1 MNNCE
6 GRGVSTDTVDAGAT
20 LARPRRI
27 RVGSGVGKWWSEHV
41 TKSFETFGRQLAMFV
56 EVFRVLITDL
66 FRGRFPF
73 REFVRQCAFMASTSV
88 FPTLLVAIPIGVIVS
103 IQVSN
108 IAGQIG
114 ATSFAGAA
122 TGLGVIRQ
130 GAPLVTAL
138 IMAGAI
144 GSAIAADLGSRTI
157 RDEIDAMKV
166 MGVNPVE
173 RLISPRLL
181 ATMVTSFLLCG
192 FVCFVGFITGYVF
205 NVYIQGGTPGSY
217 TGTFASFAGVPDL
230 VFALVKAVIFGAIV
244 AIVACDRGLN
254 TSGGPAGVANSV
266 NAAVVNSVILLFTV
280 NVVLT
285 QLFALVVPA
294 KVV

>member
-1 MNNCE
+1 M
-6 GRGVSTDTVDAGAT
+6 STDAVDAAV
-20 LARPRRI
+20 APERSRR
-27 RVGSGVGKWWSEHV
+27 GFSQSGIGKWWKEHI

-56 EVFRVLITDL
+56 EVFKVLVTDL
-66 FRGRFPF
+66 VKGRFPF
-73 REFVRQCAFMASTSV
+73 AEFVRQCAFMTSTSV

-181 ATMVTSFLLCG
+181 ATMVVSFLLCG
-192 FVCFVGFITGYVF
+192 FVCFVGFITGYLF
-205 NVYIQGGTPGSY
+205 NVYLQGGTPGSY
-217 TGTFASFAGVPDL
+217 TGTFSSFAGTPDL
-230 VFALVKAVIFGAIV
+230 IFALVKAVIFGAIV
-244 AIVACDRGLN
+244 AIVACDRGLS
-254 TSGGPAGVANSV
+254 TSGGPSGVANSV

>member
-1 MNNCE
+1 M
-6 GRGVSTDTVDAGAT
+6 STDTAIADAAPKQRKSPGA
-20 LARPRRI
+20 AR
-27 RVGSGVGKWWSEHV
+27 KWFREHIV
-41 TKSFETFGRQLAMFV
+41 ASFETFGRQLAMFV
-56 EVFRVLITDL
+56 EVFKVLVVDIAK
-66 FRGRFPF
+66 RRFPF
-73 REFVRQCAFMASTSV
+73 GEFVRQCAFMASTSV

-122 TGLGVIRQ
+122 TGLGIIRQ

-138 IMAGAI
+138 LMAGAV

-166 MGVNPVE
+166 MGVDPTQ

-181 ATMVTSFLLCG
+181 ATMIISFLLCG

-205 NVYIQGGTPGSY
+205 NVYMQGGTPGSF
-217 TGTFASFAGVPDL
+217 TGTFASFAGPPDL
-230 VFALVKAVIFGAIV
+230 IFALVKAVIFGAIV
-244 AIVACDRGLN
+244 AVVACDRGLS

-266 NAAVVNSVILLFTV
+266 NAAVVNSVIMLFTV

-285 QLFALVVPA
+285 QLFALVVPT

>member
-1 MNNCE
+1 M
-6 GRGVSTDTVDAGAT
+6 STQTVDT
-20 LARPRRI
+20 RRTGI
-27 RVGSGVGKWWSEHV
+27 GERWSRSGVGTWFHDHV
-41 TKSFETFGRQLAMFV
+41 TKSFETFGRQLAMFI
-56 EVFRVLITDL
+56 EVFGVLATDIAK
-66 FRGRFPF
+66 RRFPF
-73 REFVRQCAFMASTSV
+73 KEFIRQCAFMASTSV

-114 ATSFAGAA
+114 ATSFSGAA

-130 GAPLVTAL
+130 GAPLVTSL
-138 IMAGAI
+138 LLAGAV

-157 RDEIDAMKV
+157 REEIDAMKV
-166 MGVNPVE
+166 MGVNPIQ

-181 ATMVTSFLLCG
+181 ATMVVAFLLCG

-205 NVYIQGGTPGSY
+205 NVYAQGGTPGSY
-217 TGTFASFAGVPDL
+217 TGTFASFASTSDL
-230 VFALVKAVIFGAIV
+230 IFALVKAVIFGAIV
-244 AIVACDRGLN
+244 AVVACDRGLN
-254 TSGGPAGVANSV
+254 TTGGPAGVANSV
-266 NAAVVNSVILLFTV
+266 NAAVVNSVLLLFTV
-280 NVVLT
+280 NVVMT

>member
-1 MNNCE
+1 M
-6 GRGVSTDTVDAGAT
+6 STDTT
-20 LARPRRI
+20 T
-27 RVGSGVGKWWSEHV
+27 SEEREV
-41 TKSFETFGRQLAMFV
+41 TKKRKPGAVSSWFRDHVVASFETFGRQLAMFV
-56 EVFRVLITDL
+56 EVFKVLFEDI
-66 FRGRFPF
+66 FKRRFPF
-73 REFVRQCAFMASTSV
+73 GEFIRQCAFMASTSV

-114 ATSFAGAA
+114 ATSFSGAA

-130 GAPLVTAL
+130 GAPLVTSL
-138 IMAGAI
+138 LLAGAV

-157 RDEIDAMKV
+157 RDEIDAMRV
-166 MGVNPVE
+166 MGVNPVQ

-181 ATMVTSFLLCG
+181 ATMVVGVLLTG

-205 NVYIQGGTPGSY
+205 NVYFQGGTPGSY
-217 TGTFASFAGVPDL
+217 TGTFASFASVSDL
-230 VFALVKAVIFGAIV
+230 LFALLKSLIFGAIV

-254 TSGGPAGVANSV
+254 TKGGPAGVADSV
-266 NAAVVNSVILLFTV
+266 NAAVVNSVLLLFTV

-285 QLFALVVPA
+285 QLFAILVPA

>member
-1 MNNCE
+1 M
-6 GRGVSTDTVDAGAT
+6 SSDAVDAAEASIGRPGRWAGAGIGT
-20 LARPRRI
+20 
-27 RVGSGVGKWWSEHV
+27 WWNEHV

-56 EVFRVLITDL
+56 EVFKVLLTDIVK
-66 FRGRFPF
+66 GRFPF
-73 REFVRQCAFMASTSV
+73 AEFVRQCAFMASTSV

-166 MGVNPVE
+166 MGVNPIE

-181 ATMVTSFLLCG
+181 ATMVVSFLLCG
-192 FVCFVGFITGYVF
+192 FVCFVGFITGYLF
-205 NVYIQGGTPGSY
+205 NVYLQGGTPGSY
-217 TGTFASFAGVPDL
+217 TGTFSSFAGTSDL
-230 VFALVKAVIFGAIV
+230 IFALVKAVIFGAIV
-244 AIVACDRGLN
+244 AIVSCDRGLK

-280 NVVLT
+280 NVVMT

>member
-1 MNNCE
+1 M
-6 GRGVSTDTVDAGAT
+6 STDTVDASAP
-20 LARPRRI
+20 LARGRR
-27 RVGSGVGKWWSEHV
+27 RFSDTGFGKWWREHI
-41 TKSFETFGRQLAMFV
+41 TKSFETFGRQMAMFV
-56 EVFRVLITDL
+56 EVFRVLVTDL
-66 FRGRFPF
+66 AKGRFPF
-73 REFVRQCAFMASTSV
+73 AEFVRQCGFMTSTSV
-88 FPTLLVAIPIGVIVS
+88 FPTLLVAIPIGVVVS

-181 ATMVTSFLLCG
+181 ATMVVSFLLCG
-192 FVCFVGFITGYVF
+192 FVCFVGFITGYLF
-205 NVYIQGGTPGSY
+205 NVYLQGGTPGSY
-217 TGTFASFAGVPDL
+217 TGNFASFAGPPDL
-230 VFALVKAVIFGAIV
+230 IFALVKAVIFGAIV
-244 AIVACDRGLN
+244 AIVACDRGLT

-266 NAAVVNSVILLFTV
+266 NAAVVNSVIMLFTV

-285 QLFALVVPA
+285 QVFALVVPT

>member
-1 MNNCE
+1 MVTSTPVADTPVKPV
-6 GRGVSTDTVDAGAT
+6 RVSP
-20 LARPRRI
+20 AR
-27 RVGSGVGKWWSEHV
+27 KWWREHIV
-41 TKSFETFGRQLAMFV
+41 ASFDTFGRQLGMFV
-56 EVFRVLITDL
+56 EVFRTLFTDIAK
-66 FRGRFPF
+66 RRFPF
-73 REFVRQCAFMASTSV
+73 GEFVRQCAFMASTSV

-114 ATSFAGAA
+114 ANSFAGAA

-157 RDEIDAMKV
+157 REEIDAMKV
-166 MGVNPVE
+166 MGVNPIE

-181 ATMVTSFLLCG
+181 ATMVVSFLLCG

-205 NVYIQGGTPGSY
+205 NVYMQGGTPGSY
-217 TGTFASFAGVPDL
+217 TGSFANFASTADL
-230 VFALVKAVIFGAIV
+230 WFALVKSVIFGAIV
-244 AIVACDRGLN
+244 AIVACDRGL
-254 TSGGPAGVANSV
+254 TTRGGPAGVADSV

-280 NVVLT
+280 NVALT
-285 QLFALVVPA
+285 QVFALIVPA

>member
-1 MNNCE
+1 M
-6 GRGVSTDTVDAGAT
+6 GTDAVTSGGEA
-20 LARPRRI
+20 ART
-27 RVGSGVGKWWSEHV
+27 GSGAVRRWFREHV
-41 TKSFETFGRQLAMFV
+41 MASFDTFGRQMGMFV
-56 EVFRVLITDL
+56 EVFKVLIVDIVK
-66 FRGRFPF
+66 RRFPF
-73 REFVRQCAFMASTSV
+73 GEFIRQCAFMSGTSV

-114 ATSFAGAA
+114 ATSFSGAA

-130 GAPLVTAL
+130 GAPLVTSL
-138 IMAGAI
+138 LLAGAV

-166 MGVNPVE
+166 MGVNPIQ

-181 ATMVTSFLLCG
+181 ATMVVSFLLCG
-192 FVCFVGFITGYVF
+192 FVCFVGFITGYMF
-205 NVYIQGGTPGSY
+205 NVYFQGGTPGSY
-217 TGTFASFAGVPDL
+217 TGTFASFASTTDL
-230 VFALVKAVIFGAIV
+230 AFALIKAVIFGAIV
-244 AIVACDRGLN
+244 AVVACDRGL
-254 TSGGPAGVANSV
+254 TTKGGPAGVANSV
-266 NAAVVNSVILLFTV
+266 NAAVVNSVLLLFTV

-285 QLFALVVPA
+285 QLFAMLVPT

>member
-1 MNNCE
+1 M
-6 GRGVSTDTVDAGAT
+6 
-20 LARPRRI
+20 
-27 RVGSGVGKWWSEHV
+27 
-41 TKSFETFGRQLAMFV
+41 AMFV
-56 EVFRVLITDL
+56 EVFRVLIVDL
-66 FRGRFPF
+66 AKGRFPF

-114 ATSFAGAA
+114 ATSFSGAA

-130 GAPLVTAL
+130 GAPLVTSL
-138 IMAGAI
+138 LLAGAV

-157 RDEIDAMKV
+157 RDEIDAMRV

-181 ATMVTSFLLCG
+181 ATMVVSFLLCG

-205 NVYIQGGTPGSY
+205 NVYFQGGTPGSY
-217 TGTFASFAGVPDL
+217 TGTFASFASVADL
-230 VFALVKAVIFGAIV
+230 AFAIIKAVIFGAIV
-244 AIVACDRGLN
+244 AIVACDRGL
-254 TSGGPAGVANSV
+254 TTKGGPAGVANSV
-266 NAAVVNSVILLFTV
+266 NAAVVNSVLLLFTV
-280 NVVLT
+280 NVALT
-285 QLFALVVPA
+285 QLFAILVPSR
-294 KVV
+294 VV

>member
-1 MNNCE
+1 M
-6 GRGVSTDTVDAGAT
+6 STDAVTSNGEGTRA
-20 LARPRRI
+20 
-27 RVGSGVGKWWSEHV
+27 GSGGVRRWFRDHV
-41 TKSFETFGRQLAMFV
+41 MASFDTFGRQMGMFV
-56 EVFRVLITDL
+56 EVFKVLIVDIVK
-66 FRGRFPF
+66 RRFPF
-73 REFVRQCAFMASTSV
+73 GEFIRQCAFMSSTSV

-114 ATSFAGAA
+114 ATSFSGAA

-130 GAPLVTAL
+130 GAPLVTSL
-138 IMAGAI
+138 LLAGAV

-166 MGVNPVE
+166 MGVNPIQ

-181 ATMVTSFLLCG
+181 ATMVVSFLLCG

-205 NVYIQGGTPGSY
+205 NVYFQGGTPGSY
-217 TGTFASFAGVPDL
+217 TGTFASFASTSDL
-230 VFALVKAVIFGAIV
+230 AFAIIKAVIFGAIV
-244 AIVACDRGLN
+244 AVVACDRGL
-254 TSGGPAGVANSV
+254 TTKGGPAGVANSV
-266 NAAVVNSVILLFTV
+266 NAAVVNSVLLLFTV
-280 NVVLT
+280 NVALT
-285 QLFALVVPA
+285 QLFAILVPA

>member
-1 MNNCE
+1 M
-6 GRGVSTDTVDAGAT
+6 STQTVDTRRAGIGE
-20 LARPRRI
+20 RWSR
-27 RVGSGVGKWWSEHV
+27 SGVGTWFHDHV
-41 TKSFETFGRQLAMFV
+41 TKSFETFGRQLAMFI
-56 EVFRVLITDL
+56 EVFKVLATDIAK
-66 FRGRFPF
+66 RRFPF
-73 REFVRQCAFMASTSV
+73 KEFIRQCAFMASTSV

-114 ATSFAGAA
+114 ATSFSGAA

-130 GAPLVTAL
+130 GAPLVTSL
-138 IMAGAI
+138 LLAGAV

-157 RDEIDAMKV
+157 REEIDAMKV
-166 MGVNPVE
+166 MGVNPIQ

-181 ATMVTSFLLCG
+181 ATMVVAFLLCG

-205 NVYIQGGTPGSY
+205 NVYAQGGTPGSY
-217 TGTFASFAGVPDL
+217 TGTFASFASTSDL
-230 VFALVKAVIFGAIV
+230 IFALVKAVIFGAIV
-244 AIVACDRGLN
+244 AVVACDRGLN

-266 NAAVVNSVILLFTV
+266 NAAVVNSVLLLFTV
-280 NVVLT
+280 NVVMT
-285 QLFALVVPA
+285 QLFALIVPA

>member
-1 MNNCE
+1 M
-6 GRGVSTDTVDAGAT
+6 STQTVDTRRAGIGE
-20 LARPRRI
+20 RWSR
-27 RVGSGVGKWWSEHV
+27 SGVGTWFHDHV
-41 TKSFETFGRQLAMFV
+41 TKSFETFGRQLAMFI
-56 EVFRVLITDL
+56 EVFKVLATDIAK
-66 FRGRFPF
+66 RRFPF
-73 REFVRQCAFMASTSV
+73 KEFIRQCAFMASTSV

-114 ATSFAGAA
+114 ATSFSGAA

-130 GAPLVTAL
+130 GAPLVTSL
-138 IMAGAI
+138 LLAGAV

-157 RDEIDAMKV
+157 REEIDAMKV
-166 MGVNPVE
+166 MGVNPIQ

-181 ATMVTSFLLCG
+181 ATMVVAFLLCG

-205 NVYIQGGTPGSY
+205 NVYAQGGTPGSY
-217 TGTFASFAGVPDL
+217 TGTFASFASTSDL
-230 VFALVKAVIFGAIV
+230 IFALVKAVIFGAIV
-244 AIVACDRGLN
+244 AVVACDRGLN

-266 NAAVVNSVILLFTV
+266 NAAVVNSVLLLFTV
-280 NVVLT
+280 NVVMT